1 MSRSWSRLTSGR
13 SSTPRTT
20 LKMAALAPMPRAR
33 VKTTVKV
40 RPLAR
45 IRERSANL
53 RSVIRLI
60 VVQRR
65 RRNSRLSFHYYIEPA
80 GPLSTVAREKSEA
93 GRHYHVRIRPTRS
106 ITSGARAFH
115 ATGLGGR
122 VPVMMSRFAKEFGEA
137 VLKIG
142 QRQACRGAQAGHN

>member
-1 MSRSWSRLTSGR
+1 
-13 SSTPRTT
+13 
-20 LKMAALAPMPRAR
+20 
-33 VKTTVKV
+33 
-40 RPLAR
+40 
-45 IRERSANL
+45 L

-80 GPLSTVAREKSEA
+80 GPLSTVAPEKSEA
-93 GRHYHVRIRPTRS
+93 GTTLSRQNPSHEVQ
-106 ITSGARAFH
+106 TSGARAFH

-137 VLKIG
+137 ALKIG
-142 QRQACRGAQAGHN
+142 QRQACRGAQAGTTEQQAKE